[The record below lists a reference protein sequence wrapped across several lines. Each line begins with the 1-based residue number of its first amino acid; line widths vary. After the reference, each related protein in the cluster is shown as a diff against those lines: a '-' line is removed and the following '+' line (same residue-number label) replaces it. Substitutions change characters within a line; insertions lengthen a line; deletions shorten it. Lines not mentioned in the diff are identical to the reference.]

1 MPVSGKVL
9 VDTSVWIAFFRKS
22 DPCHSTVLHLLSED
36 LVCSAGIIVAE
47 LIQGA
52 KSGKELTVLK
62 DFIHTFQ
69 FLPESP
75 SIWETAGELSYRLR
89 RKGISVGLADCFI
102 AIAARESNVRIFTLD
117 THFERLKEEA
127 GIKLFS

>member
-22 DPCHSTVLHLLSED
+22 EPCHSTVLDLLSKD

-52 KSGKELTVLK
+52 KFGKELSVLK
-62 DFIHTFQ
+62 DFKHTFA

-75 SIWETAGELSYRLR
+75 SVWEKAGELSYNLR
-89 RKGISVGLADCFI
+89 RKGITVGLADCFI
-102 AIAARESNVRIFTLD
+102 AIAARESSVRLFTLD